1 MKWSLFWYSRRESNP
16 KFALRRGML
25 DPFNYGSIFSFL
37 DTSQSRK
44 IEKYLFG
51 CKKDVN
57 SFAVSRFV
65 SELTPKIRLFA
76 PFCLQFLGYS
86 TPLGGVCYIHLTTE
100 AYLILTGYI
109 LANFFAKYKRF
120 AATYNKVVAFFRQR
134 YDLAY
139 RYILNGA

>member
-1 MKWSLFWYSRRESNP
+1 
-16 KFALRRGML
+16 ML

-44 IEKYLFG
+44 NEKYPFG

-86 TPLGGVCYIHLTTE
+86 KPLGGVCYIHLTTE
-100 AYLILTGYI
+100 AYLYPRAARLFLYAGNARLLFYYIRRFKSNFLT
-109 LANFFAKYKRF
+109 LNF
-120 AATYNKVVAFFRQR
+120 
-134 YDLAY
+134 
-139 RYILNGA
+139 

>member
-44 IEKYLFG
+44 NEKYPFG

-65 SELTPKIRLFA
+65 IELTPKIRLFA

-86 TPLGGVCYIHLTTE
+86 KPLGGGRYIHLTTE
-100 AYLILTGYI
+100 SNVYSENRHSFYRTEALNSRKMPYRVTIYQLYTVSGKN
-109 LANFFAKYKRF
+109 ANTFTLFF
-120 AATYNKVVAFFRQR
+120 
-134 YDLAY
+134 
-139 RYILNGA
+139 

>member
-44 IEKYLFG
+44 NEKYPFV

-57 SFAVSRFV
+57 SFGVSRFV
-65 SELTPKIRLFA
+65 GETTPKMRLYM
-76 PFCLQFLGYS
+76 PFCPQFLG
-86 TPLGGVCYIHLTTE
+86 
-100 AYLILTGYI
+100 
-109 LANFFAKYKRF
+109 
-120 AATYNKVVAFFRQR
+120 
-134 YDLAY
+134 
-139 RYILNGA
+139 